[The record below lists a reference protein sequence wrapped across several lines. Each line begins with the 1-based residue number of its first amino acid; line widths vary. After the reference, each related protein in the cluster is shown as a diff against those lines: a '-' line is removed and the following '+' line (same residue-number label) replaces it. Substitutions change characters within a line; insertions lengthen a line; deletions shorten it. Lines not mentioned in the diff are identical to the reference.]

1 MIYSLHCFSHYTDIA
16 NIANEIK
23 LMAKGYYSAEFHPKR
38 KKLKGYQK
46 KKK

>member
-1 MIYSLHCFSHYTDIA
+1 MIYSLHCFDCYADIA
-16 NIANEIK
+16 KEIK
-23 LMAKGYYSAEFHPKR
+23 LMASGYYSAEFHPKR